1 MQTGAH
7 NQLTGDA
14 MLLQELTKLSQKN
27 DESAQ
32 RVLGAWDGKDPVQLR
47 QLMVLPPPS
56 KTHFLTDEFWQTRKK
71 VVREL
76 CGSKGNEMLNVKDS
90 QVKEGFHLTQPFAL
104 NNLIRDKDWQ
114 AAAMTTLLEDS
125 AAAWTPLMAERAIRG
140 RKESPWAALLVELL
154 FRAINVTPKP
164 AWLSN
169 LRHDVFR
176 LVEATKDQELM
187 KLAKRFMQP

>member
-1 MQTGAH
+1 METGAH
-7 NQLTGDA
+7 NQLAGDA
-14 MLLQELTKLSQKN
+14 LLLQELTKLSQKN

-47 QLMVLPPPS
+47 RLMVLPPPS
-56 KTHFLTDEFWQTRKK
+56 NTHFLTQDFWQTRKK
-71 VVREL
+71 IIR
-76 CGSKGNEMLNVKDS
+76 K
-90 QVKEGFHLTQPFAL
+90 GFHLTQPFAL

-125 AAAWTPLMAERAIRG
+125 AAAWTPLMAERAIQG
-140 RKESPWAALLVELL
+140 RKEDPWAALLVELL

-164 AWLSN
+164 AWLSD
-169 LRHDVFR
+169 LRHRVFR